1 MVLFPKY
8 QAFDD
13 FSEKIFIHLDLK
25 SLNAC
30 QRVNKAWY
38 ENVNKMVKNPET
50 WLKKCFMNKSRWS
63 NEMDLKQES
72 QWTLARQRWDRLVRC
87 LMKSESNVFLKRNV
101 IECLKDL
108 DQKLRFI
115 KWEKIPNFLELA
127 PNHIAAG
134 ELCHLF
140 SKAREN
146 LRH

>member
-72 QWTLARQRWDRLVRC
+72 QWTLAKQHWDRLVRC
-87 LMKSESNVFLKRNV
+87 LIKSESQDILKRNV
-101 IECLKDL
+101 NVCLKDL

-115 KWEKIPNFLELA
+115 KWEKFQIFL
-127 PNHIAAG
+127 
-134 ELCHLF
+134 
-140 SKAREN
+140 N
-146 LRH
+146 LPPPLLQ